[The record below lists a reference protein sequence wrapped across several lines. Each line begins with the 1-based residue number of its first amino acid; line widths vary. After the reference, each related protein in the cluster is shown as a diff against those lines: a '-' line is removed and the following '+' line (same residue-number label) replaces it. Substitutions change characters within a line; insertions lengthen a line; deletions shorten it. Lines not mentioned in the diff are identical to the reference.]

1 MGTFSKFI
9 RYRGQGKEA
18 NVVNVE
24 RFGTP
29 SHSLFI
35 STNFWSFR
43 QTTKIEDEDG
53 SVAYRAKSRAISLH
67 DKTTITDARGGL
79 VAKVERKVLTL
90 REYHRV
96 TMADGLRFDIAH
108 DLFQVFED
116 TAEIS
121 GLGWTLRGNY
131 ASLNFELYDAN
142 GSIIA
147 VVGKKL
153 VSIKDKYA
161 IDVYRPELER
171 EVVAVLVALQHTLR
185 GRTKSNRSSS
195 LVLDVVGKSLGTS
208 T

>member
-1 MGTFSKFI
+1 MGTFSKYI
-9 RYRGQGKEA
+9 RFRERGKEA
-18 NVVNVE
+18 NIVNVE

-29 SHSLFI
+29 AHSLFI
-35 STNFWSFR
+35 STNFWSFK
-43 QTTKIEDEDG
+43 QKTKIEEEDG
-53 SVAYRAKSRAISLH
+53 TVAYRAKSRSISLH
-67 DKTTITDARGGL
+67 DKTTITDACGGL
-79 VAKVERKVLTL
+79 VAKIEKKVLTL

-96 TMADGLRFDIAH
+96 TMADGAKFDIAH
-108 DLFQVFED
+108 ELFQLFED

-121 GLGWTLRGNY
+121 DLGWTLKGNY
-131 ASLNFELYDAN
+131 TSLNFELYDSD

-161 IDVYRPELER
+161 IDIYRPELER

-195 LVLDVVGKSLGTS
+195 LVLDIAGKL
-208 T
+208 